1 MQLRGVC
8 ALGIGV
14 LMTVMSGAVFAQPP
28 PPAAPPPPPPP
39 VSPEVH
45 SDGRITFRYRS
56 PNAREVFV
64 SRAGLGRLP
73 MTRDEQGVWTATAPP
88 LPPDIYQYT
97 FNVDGVSVL
106 DPVNSLVAPNL
117 LNMSNMVR
125 VPGPAGG
132 ADLLPWDVADVPRGR
147 LTRHFY
153 KSARIGDHRDY
164 YVYTPP
170 GYEAN
175 QTTTYPVLYLL
186 HGFSDDAS
194 GWTSVGQAHVIL
206 DNLIAAKKAVPMLVV
221 MTLGYGA
228 PEIVTRGPR
237 APNLRQKNMEGYR
250 DALFAEVIP
259 AIERDYRVDTRRE
272 RRAIAGL
279 SMGGAETLFT
289 GLNAIDR
296 FSYIGAFSAGG
307 LGPAAELPQVFPNL
321 TAAEGRRLALLWIG
335 CGTEDGLIEAN
346 RSMRAFLTERGVA
359 HEGIET
365 PGGHTWMVWR
375 RYLVTFTEKLFK

>member
-1 MQLRGVC
+1 MRRLQHGMLATMAVL
-8 ALGIGV
+8 ALAASA
-14 LMTVMSGAVFAQPP
+14 LAQAQPQP
-28 PPAAPPPPPPP
+28 QAPPL

-45 SDGRITFRYRS
+45 SDGRITFRLKAA
-56 PNAREVFV
+56 NAQQVFV
-64 SRAGLGRLP
+64 SRSGAERLA
-73 MTRDEQGVWTATAPP
+73 MTRDDEGTWTVTTTA

-97 FNVDGVSVL
+97 FNVDGSGQL
-106 DPVNSLVAPNL
+106 DPLNGWVAPNL

-125 VPGPAGG
+125 VPGPASG
-132 ADLLPWDVADVPRGR
+132 ADALPWDVADVPRGQ
-147 LTRHFY
+147 LHHHFY

-170 GYEAN
+170 GYDPRRQEK
-175 QTTTYPVLYLL
+175 YPLLYLL

-194 GWTSVGQAHVIL
+194 GWTAVGQANVIL
-206 DNLIAAKKAVPMLVV
+206 DNLIAAKKVVPMLVV

-259 AIERDYRVDTRRE
+259 AVEREYHADAQRE

-279 SMGGAETLFT
+279 SMGGAESLFV

-296 FSYIGAFSAGG
+296 FAWVGAFSSGG
-307 LGPAAELPQVFPNL
+307 LGEPATFPQTFPAL
-321 TAAEGRRLALLWIG
+321 TKEQGARLKLLWIA
-335 CGTEDGLIEAN
+335 CGTEDNLITAN
-346 RSMRAFLTERGVA
+346 RQMRTFLTERGIT
-359 HEGIET
+359 HEAVET
-365 PGGHTWMVWR
+365 PGAHTWLVWR
-375 RYLVTFTEKLFK
+375 RNLAAFTPKLFR